1 MRGTTTG
8 LLCATI
14 CALLLASAG
23 GQAFAQSPLG
33 IGATETAMPTTGLFG
48 GWLAWINVQ
57 QQGFYRTLTS
67 ALRTM
72 RDEGTGAWMLVAVS
86 FAYGVFH
93 AAGPGHGKA
102 VISSYMLA
110 NEVALRRGVLL
121 SFLSSLLQAV
131 TAIVVMTAIFFL
143 LRGTAFSMAD
153 TTRFLEISSYALV
166 TAFGAWLLWR
176 KAFPRVKALFWSA
189 PVRGLSAAAATG
201 HAHHAHAPHH
211 HDHDHDHHHHHGPG
225 EVCSSCGHSH
235 APDPRLISGD
245 RFDWKTAWAAIV
257 AVGVRPCTGALVVL
271 SFAFL
276 NGLWISG
283 IVSVFAMAL
292 GTAITVSVLATLAV
306 TAKNWAVAIGGDGR
320 AGNRIHAGIEVF
332 GAALVFL
339 LGLTLLLAALSV

>member
-1 MRGTTTG
+1 MRGTTTR
-8 LLCATI
+8 LLCLTLG
-14 CALLLASAG
+14 ALVFAQLSGEAL
-23 GQAFAQSPLG
+23 AQSPLG
-33 IGATETAMPTTGLFG
+33 IGATETGMPTTGLFG
-48 GWLAWINVQ
+48 SWLAWINVQ
-57 QQGFYRTLTS
+57 QQAFYRTLTG

-72 RDEGTGAWMLVAVS
+72 RDEGTGAWILVAVS

-121 SFLSSLLQAV
+121 SFLSALLQAV
-131 TAIVVMTAIFFL
+131 TAIVVMTAVFL
-143 LRGTAFSMAD
+143 FLRGTAFSMAD
-153 TTRFLEISSYALV
+153 ATRYLEVASYALV

-176 KAFPRVKALFWSA
+176 KAFPRLKALVWGA
-189 PVRGLSAAAATG
+189 PVRSLSASAVPAAAES
-201 HAHHAHAPHH
+201 HHRHH
-211 HDHDHDHHHHHGPG
+211 HDHGPG
-225 EVCSSCGHSH
+225 EVCSTCGHSH
-235 APDPRLISGD
+235 APDPKMISGD

-276 NGLWISG
+276 NGLWVSG
-283 IVSVFAMAL
+283 IVSVFAMAI

-306 TAKNWAVAIGGDGR
+306 TAKNLAVAIGGDGR
-320 AGNRIHAGIEVF
+320 VGNRIHAGIEIF